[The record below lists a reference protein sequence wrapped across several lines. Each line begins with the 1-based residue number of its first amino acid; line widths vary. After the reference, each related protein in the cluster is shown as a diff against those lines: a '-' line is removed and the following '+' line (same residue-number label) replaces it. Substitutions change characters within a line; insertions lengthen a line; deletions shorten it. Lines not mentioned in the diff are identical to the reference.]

1 MEAGATD
8 ESSKGRSGSKRPLK
22 RSFTIA
28 GHSTSISLEA
38 SFWEALKDAAQERG
52 QSLAGLVEEIDAG
65 RGTAG
70 LSSAVRV
77 WILDYYRFRR
87 RTGAPAR

>member
-1 MEAGATD
+1 M
-8 ESSKGRSGSKRPLK
+8 RPLK

-38 SFWEALKDAAQERG
+38 PFWEALKDAAQERG
-52 QSLAGLVEEIDAG
+52 QSMAALVEEIDAG

-70 LSSAVRV
+70 LSSAIRV
-77 WILDYYRFRR
+77 WVLDYYRR
-87 RTGAPAR
+87 ARQRDKVSLQVPERSTEP

>member
-1 MEAGATD
+1 M
-8 ESSKGRSGSKRPLK
+8 RPRK

-38 SFWEALKDAAQERG
+38 PFWDALRDAARERG
-52 QSLAGLVEEIDAG
+52 QSLAALVEEIDRE
-65 RGTAG
+65 RGTTG

-77 WILDYYRFRR
+77 WILAYCRAGRQRGD
-87 RTGAPAR
+87 GAARQVPESSGRGH